1 MPRKT
6 LEPHMWNLENLFRS
20 IYNVPVYQRPYSW
33 DKEQVE
39 VLLNDIFEA
48 YEDEEK
54 EDGYYTGN
62 IIVYDKNEKI
72 NGIITVYDVIDG
84 QQRIATFSLILLAIY
99 ALALERKVSA
109 TDKTVSHV
117 KEALWKFTDRKY
129 KRELRAV
136 RLNSIEK

>member
-72 NGIITVYDVIDG
+72 NGIITVDDVIDG
-84 QQRIATFSLILLAIY
+84 LI
-99 ALALERKVSA
+99 
-109 TDKTVSHV
+109 
-117 KEALWKFTDRKY
+117 
-129 KRELRAV
+129 
-136 RLNSIEK
+136 